1 MGEPDP
7 RATERQPE
15 SASGAPP
22 RPVLMY
28 DAACRFCRF
37 AARTVLRIDREDRI
51 AFLPFDDPE
60 ALPLLGDMPEDT
72 RTSSIHLVDADGSVY
87 SRGAALTRLISLLG
101 GPAPVRALGR
111 AYEPIAR
118 NRGKFGKRVPD
129 GRAPRRY
136 P

>member
-1 MGEPDP
+1 MIEQETSPGDDAP
-7 RATERQPE
+7 R
-15 SASGAPP
+15 

-37 AARTVLRIDREDRI
+37 AARTVLRVDREDRI

-60 ALPLLGDMPEDT
+60 ALPLLGDMPDDT
-72 RTSSIHLVDADGSVY
+72 RRSSIHLVDAGGRVY
-87 SRGAALTRLISLLG
+87 SRGAALTRLIALLG
-101 GPAPVRALGR
+101 GPAPVRALGK

-118 NRGKFGKRVPD
+118 NRGKFGRHVPD
-129 GRAPRRY
+129 GRAPRRF